1 MPKLTKKVVEK
12 AEPDAKRDSF
22 IWDSTLPGFGLR
34 LYSSGAR
41 KYVVQY
47 RTKGNRQRRFALGA
61 HGVLTTEQARD
72 MARNIL
78 ADVSRG
84 RDPAAERRAA
94 REAPTVRDLA
104 RDYLD
109 RHAIPNKRP
118 ASVADDEAMLDRVIL
133 PKLGPA
139 KVTAVGRP
147 DIEKLHNSLRST
159 PYMANRLLALLSKMF
174 NLAVAWT
181 WRADNPVKGI
191 PRLHEERRQRWLSE
205 AELGRL
211 WGLLEQDPNRRAA
224 RAVMLLTLTGAR
236 RNEVLHATW
245 DQFDL
250 DRGVWT
256 KPSHHT
262 KAKRTEHVPLSQP
275 ALAMLSA
282 MRAEADPQ
290 SPYLFPGDAPG
301 KPIYDIKK
309 FWKSI
314 CRAADLDKVRIHDL
328 RHTYA
333 SSLVSQGVSLHIVG
347 GLLGHTQPQTT
358 ARYAHLDD
366 GALRQA
372 TEAFSKSVGPRR
384 TVVSLKKRP
393 KRPHVK

>member
-12 AEPDAKRDSF
+12 AAPDAMRDSF

-174 NLAVAWT
+174 NLAIAWT

-290 SPYLFPGDAPG
+290 SPYLFPGDAAG
-301 KPIYDIKK
+301 KPIYDIKN

-333 SSLVSQGVSLHIVG
+333 SSLVNQGVSLHIVG

-366 GALRQA
+366 AALRQA

-384 TVVSLKKRP
+384 NVVSLKKRS

>member
-12 AEPDAKRDSF
+12 AAPDAMRDSF

-139 KVTAVGRP
+139 KLRKAHGHP
-147 DIEKLHNSLRST
+147 DVVWCGSFYRLRKDALLRSVEEDG
-159 PYMANRLLALLSKMF
+159 LAPR
-174 NLAVAWT
+174 NLAD
-181 WRADNPVKGI
+181 R
-191 PRLHEERRQRWLSE
+191 
-205 AELGRL
+205 EL
-211 WGLLEQDPNRRAA
+211 ES
-224 RAVMLLTLTGAR
+224 
-236 RNEVLHATW
+236 
-245 DQFDL
+245 L
-250 DRGVWT
+250 D
-256 KPSHHT
+256 
-262 KAKRTEHVPLSQP
+262 
-275 ALAMLSA
+275 
-282 MRAEADPQ
+282 
-290 SPYLFPGDAPG
+290 
-301 KPIYDIKK
+301 
-309 FWKSI
+309 
-314 CRAADLDKVRIHDL
+314 
-328 RHTYA
+328 A
-333 SSLVSQGVSLHIVG
+333 SRSMFGQ
-347 GLLGHTQPQTT
+347 
-358 ARYAHLDD
+358 
-366 GALRQA
+366 
-372 TEAFSKSVGPRR
+372 K
-384 TVVSLKKRP
+384 VVS
-393 KRPHVK
+393 